1 MSTMQILLF
10 KYIIEFKDRSS
21 VVTMRV
27 KIVHLTMTR
36 YESFVVNVS
45 TNGRKIKSILFWV
58 DYTIFK
64 VKTSLLNIFV
74 DIDDVM
80 Y

>member
-1 MSTMQILLF
+1 MCTPWRDNVYAATPLIYFHMSTLQILLF

-27 KIVHLTMTR
+27 KIVPLTMTR

-45 TNGRKIKSILFWV
+45 TNGRKIKSILF
-58 DYTIFK
+58 
-64 VKTSLLNIFV
+64 
-74 DIDDVM
+74 
-80 Y
+80 

>member
-1 MSTMQILLF
+1 
-10 KYIIEFKDRSS
+10 
-21 VVTMRV
+21 
-27 KIVHLTMTR
+27 MTR

-64 VKTSLLNIFV
+64 VKTSSLNIFV